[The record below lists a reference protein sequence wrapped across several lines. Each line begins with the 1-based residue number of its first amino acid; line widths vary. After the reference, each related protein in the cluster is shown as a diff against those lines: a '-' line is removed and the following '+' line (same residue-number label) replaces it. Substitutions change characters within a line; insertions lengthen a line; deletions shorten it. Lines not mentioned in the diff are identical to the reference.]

1 MKSVNNDLRIAL
13 DHYIR
18 MRVIAVLNQ
27 KGGSGKTTI
36 ASNLAVAL
44 HRRGHRVAVVDAD
57 SSQGTVRE
65 WGDRSEDAPIVLSAQ
80 EPALEDH
87 IPPLKGAF
95 DFVVIDGAP
104 HVEDMAR
111 SAILAADL
119 VLIPVRPS
127 AADIWSAEDIV
138 DLVQARREVAGAP
151 QAAFVVSQ
159 QVLRSNLADS
169 VNEALSSFDAPVLE
183 ARTSSRVAYAEALGA
198 GLSVLDLDDAKAVQE
213 IEALTDEVLTYLNA

>member
-1 MKSVNNDLRIAL
+1 M
-13 DHYIR
+13 H
-18 MRVIAVLNQ
+18 VIAVLNQ

-36 ASNLAVAL
+36 ASNLAAAL
-44 HRRGHRVAVVDAD
+44 QRRDRRVAVVDAD
-57 SSQGTVRE
+57 SSQGTISE
-65 WGDRSEDAPIVLSAQ
+65 WAARNDSTPTVLASH
-80 EPALEDH
+80 EPTLDKNIPALAD
-87 IPPLKGAF
+87 AF
-95 DFVVIDGAP
+95 DVVVIDGAP

-111 SAILAADL
+111 SAIMAADL

-138 DLVQARREVAGAP
+138 DLVRARYEVAGAP

-169 VNEALSSFDAPVLE
+169 VNEALAAFDAPVLD

-198 GLSVLDLDDAKAVQE
+198 GLSVLDLDDSKARKEVN
-213 IEALTDEVLTYLNA
+213 ALTDEVLTYLNA

>member
-1 MKSVNNDLRIAL
+1 M
-13 DHYIR
+13 H
-18 MRVIAVLNQ
+18 VIAVLNQ

-36 ASNLAVAL
+36 ASNLAVAVE
-44 HRRGHRVAVVDAD
+44 RRGHRVAIVDAD
-57 SSQGTVRE
+57 ASQGTISE
-65 WGDRSEDAPIVLSAQ
+65 WGGRGEDVPIVLPAS
-80 EPALEDH
+80 EPTLEEE
-87 IPPLKGAF
+87 IPSLKGAF
-95 DFVVIDGAP
+95 DFIVIDGAP

-111 SAILAADL
+111 SAIMAADL

-159 QVLRSNLADS
+159 QVLRSNLATTVD
-169 VNEALSSFDAPVLE
+169 EALDAFDEPVLD

-198 GLSVLDLDDAKAVQE
+198 GLSVFDLNDTKAKQE
-213 IEALTDEVLTYLNA
+213 IEALTDEVINHLNA

>member
-1 MKSVNNDLRIAL
+1 M
-13 DHYIR
+13 H
-18 MRVIAVLNQ
+18 VIAVLNQ

-36 ASNLAVAL
+36 ASNLAAVL
-44 HRRGHRVAVVDAD
+44 DSRSHRVAIVDAD
-57 SSQGTVRE
+57 SSQGTIRE

-80 EPALEDH
+80 KATLEDD

-95 DFVVIDGAP
+95 DFIVIDGAP

-111 SAILAADL
+111 SAIVAADL

-138 DLVQARREVAGAP
+138 DLVQARRAVAGAP
-151 QAAFVVSQ
+151 RAAFVVSQ

-169 VNEALSSFDAPVLE
+169 VDEALASFDAPVLE

-213 IEALTDEVLTYLNA
+213 IEALTDEVLTHLNE

>member
-1 MKSVNNDLRIAL
+1 M
-13 DHYIR
+13 H
-18 MRVIAVLNQ
+18 VIAVLNQ

-36 ASNLAVAL
+36 ASNLAAAL
-44 HRRGHRVAVVDAD
+44 QRRDRRVAVVDAD
-57 SSQGTVRE
+57 SSQGTISE
-65 WGDRSEDAPIVLSAQ
+65 WAARNDSTPTVLASH
-80 EPALEDH
+80 EPTLDKNIPALAD
-87 IPPLKGAF
+87 AF
-95 DFVVIDGAP
+95 DVVVIDGAP

-111 SAILAADL
+111 SAIMAADL

-138 DLVQARREVAGAP
+138 DLVQARYEVAGAP

-169 VNEALSSFDAPVLE
+169 VNEALAAFDAPVLD

-198 GLSVLDLDDAKAVQE
+198 GLSVLDLDDSKARKEVN
-213 IEALTDEVLTYLNA
+213 ALTDEVLTYLNA

>member
-1 MKSVNNDLRIAL
+1 
-13 DHYIR
+13 

-36 ASNLAVAL
+36 ASNLAAVL
-44 HRRGHRVAVVDAD
+44 HSRGHSVAIVDAD
-57 SSQGTVRE
+57 SSQGTVSE
-65 WGDRSEDAPIVLSAQ
+65 WASRDESTPTVLASH
-80 EPALEDH
+80 EPALH
-87 IPPLKGAF
+87 KNIPALKDAF

-111 SAILAADL
+111 SAIMASDL

-138 DLVQARREVAGAP
+138 DLVQARREVTGAP
-151 QAAFVVSQ
+151 RVAFVVSQ
-159 QVLRSNLADS
+159 QVLRSNLASS
-169 VNEALSSFDAPVLE
+169 VNEALAAFNEPVLE

-198 GLSVLDLDDAKAVQE
+198 GLSVLDLDDSKAAEEV
-213 IEALTDEVLTYLNA
+213 EALTDEVLTHLDK

>member
-1 MKSVNNDLRIAL
+1 M
-13 DHYIR
+13 H
-18 MRVIAVLNQ
+18 VIAVLNQ

-111 SAILAADL
+111 SAIVAADL

-138 DLVQARREVAGAP
+138 DLVQARREVTGAP

-169 VNEALSSFDAPVLE
+169 VNEALAAFDEPVLE

-198 GLSVLDLDDAKAVQE
+198 GLSVLDLDDSKAAKEV
-213 IEALTDEVLTYLNA
+213 EALTDEVLTYLNA

>member
-1 MKSVNNDLRIAL
+1 M
-13 DHYIR
+13 H
-18 MRVIAVLNQ
+18 VIAVLNQ

-36 ASNLAVAL
+36 ASNLAAVL
-44 HRRGHRVAVVDAD
+44 HSRGQRVAIVDAD
-57 SSQGTVRE
+57 SSQGTVSE
-65 WGDRSEDAPIVLSAQ
+65 WASRNDSTPTVLASH
-80 EPALEDH
+80 EPKLDKNIPALD
-87 IPPLKGAF
+87 GAF
-95 DFVVIDGAP
+95 DFIVIDGAP

-111 SAILAADL
+111 SAIVAADL

-138 DLVQARREVAGAP
+138 DLVQARREVTGAP

-169 VNEALSSFDAPVLE
+169 VNEALAAFDEPVLK

-198 GLSVLDLDDAKAVQE
+198 GLSVLDLDDSKAAKEV
-213 IEALTDEVLTYLNA
+213 EALTDEVLTHLDQ

>member
-1 MKSVNNDLRIAL
+1 
-13 DHYIR
+13 

-44 HRRGHRVAVVDAD
+44 HRRGHRVVIVDAD
-57 SSQGTVRE
+57 SSQGTVSE
-65 WGDRSEDAPIVLSAQ
+65 WASRDESAPTVLASHEPALHKNI
-80 EPALEDH
+80 PALED
-87 IPPLKGAF
+87 AF

-111 SAILAADL
+111 SAIMAADL

-138 DLVQARREVAGAP
+138 DLVQARREVTGAP

-169 VNEALSSFDAPVLE
+169 VNEALAAFDEPVLE

-213 IEALTDEVLTYLNA
+213 IETLTDEVLTYLNA